1 VFNFRAGSGFTRGAT
16 TRRVAALVAVGS
28 TACVVYAGAANATP
42 AVQQN
47 GRISFYSTDAA
58 GGGDIFAANAD
69 GTAQVDLTNTRSAE
83 EFNSAWSP
91 DGMRIAFLRI
101 TTLANGLPLANLYVM
116 RGDGSRQTQLTFFT
130 SSDTQPGD
138 FAWTPDGSQIVFAY
152 LSATGNE
159 IWAVNPDGTNM
170 HPLLMPAG
178 GLQGLDISP
187 DGRTVVYS
195 RYIGEART
203 YGLFVRNA
211 DGSGSET
218 QLTSGFDLHPR
229 WSPDG
234 TSIVFDSMGTDD
246 SPAIFEINADGTN
259 RVQLTNGEQAFGAS
273 WSPDGIKLIFNST
286 VGGVGNAVIW
296 EMNADGSNKTPIT
309 FPSPSIAT
317 QLPAWGPRPAAAF
330 TLDALMSFVATLPP
344 GSSLSQKV
352 AGAQATFAEGAG
364 SYANTCNKINAIT
377 NEATSESGTT
387 LTPAQAAQVKTAAGV
402 IRGLLQC

>member
-1 VFNFRAGSGFTRGAT
+1 MSKFRAGSGFTRGTT
-16 TRRVAALVAVGS
+16 TRWVAAFVAVGS
-28 TACVVYAGAANATP
+28 TACVVFAGAANATP
-42 AVQQN
+42 PVQQN
-47 GRISFYSTDAA
+47 GRISFYSTGAP

-69 GTAQVDLTNTRSAE
+69 GTAPVDLTNTRSAQE
-83 EFNSAWSP
+83 SNSAWSP
-91 DGMRIAFLRI
+91 DGMRIAFLRN

-138 FAWTPDGSQIVFAY
+138 FAWMPDGSQIVFDY
-152 LSATGNE
+152 LTVTGNE

-170 HPLLMPAG
+170 HRLFTPAG
-178 GLQGLDISP
+178 YLQGLDISP
-187 DGRTVVYS
+187 DARTVVYS
-195 RYIGEART
+195 RYIDEAGT
-203 YGLFVRNA
+203 YGLFVRTA

-218 QLTSGFDLHPR
+218 QLSSGFDLHPR

-234 TSIVFDSMGTDD
+234 SRIVFDSMGTDG
-246 SPAIFEINADGTN
+246 SSAIFEINADGTN
-259 RVQLTNGEQAFGAS
+259 RVQLTNGEQAFGAA
-273 WSPDGIKLIFNST
+273 WSPDGTRLIFNST

-296 EMNADGSNKTPIT
+296 EMNADGSSKTQIT
-309 FPSPSIAT
+309 FPSSSFTT

-330 TLDALMSFVATLPP
+330 KLDALMSFVATLPP

-352 AGAQATFAEGAG
+352 AGAQAAFSEGAG
-364 SYANTCNKINAIT
+364 SYANTCNKLNAVT

-387 LTPAQAAQVKTAAGV
+387 LTPAQAAEVITAAGV